1 MLASL
6 LLSFIASHT
15 GAWADIRSDLTETG
29 FKKGNAIEFVRKAPD
44 GNPVVAVDLS
54 RLKVTQEYIGKKIV
68 VDEMLPRFLKKTPDE
83 IEKKI
88 HSETV
93 DGILFLD
100 QDGKYSVFHLDGHHR
115 SYTYLLYNDAK
126 KVNIRMNVE
135 LIDDYTGKFGG
146 KKLSFEEMAE
156 DLISKK
162 KKTYATT
169 GKSPVEQFKFLND
182 PAHDQIS
189 EVKNCDLRTD
199 VGSAL
204 YFLKWD
210 SKPFKDY
217 LEFYIAEDLTA
228 QHLGCAAPEN
238 QNYPGAQTPA
248 RLAEVQKQIFAGKDC
263 KVLKR
268 LQSDY
273 LRPGLEK
280 EGKVALKKSKKKFDA
295 KFPDLKNACSI

>member
-6 LLSFIASHT
+6 LLSFIASIT
-15 GAWADIRSDLTETG
+15 GAWAGIQSDLIETD
-29 FKKGNAIEFVRKAPD
+29 FKKGHVIEFVRQAPD
-44 GNPVVAVDLS
+44 GNPVVLVDLS

-68 VDEMLPRFLKKTPDE
+68 VDEMLPRYLKKSADE
-83 IEKKI
+83 VQKKALAD
-88 HSETV
+88 TV

-115 SYTYLLYNDAK
+115 SYTYLLYNEAK
-126 KVNIRMNVE
+126 KANIRMNVK

-146 KKLSFEEMAE
+146 KKLSFAEMAD

-169 GKSPVEQFKFLND
+169 GKSPLEQFTFLND
-182 PAHDQIS
+182 PTHDQIS

-204 YFLKWD
+204 YFLDWK
-210 SKPFKDY
+210 SEPFKDY
-217 LEFYIAEDLTA
+217 LEFYIAEDLTP
-228 QHLGCAAPEN
+228 QHLGCAAPES
-238 QNYPGAQTPA
+238 QNYPGAQTPP
-248 RLAEVQKQIFAGKDC
+248 RLAEIQKQIFAGKGC
-263 KVLKR
+263 TVLKR
-268 LQSDY
+268 LKSDY

-280 EGKVALKKSKKKFDA
+280 EGIRALKKTKKKFDA